1 MFFFKSKKKVV
12 RTELGEERRNHE
24 KTKKDRE
31 ELRSKNA
38 VLVANMDKELRYI
51 KEILEKIENV
61 KETESAYNKSMPHDN
76 LKAREG
82 EF

>member
-1 MFFFKSKKKVV
+1 M

-24 KTKKDRE
+24 KTKKAWE

-38 VLVANMDKELRYI
+38 VLVSISDKELRYI
-51 KEILEKIENV
+51 KETLEKISEKM
-61 KETESAYNKSMPHDN
+61 KETASAYNKNMPHDN

>member
-1 MFFFKSKKKVV
+1 M
-12 RTELGEERRNHE
+12 RRELKEERRNHE
-24 KTKKDRE
+24 KTKKDKE

-38 VLVANMDKELRYI
+38 VLDANTDKELRYI
-51 KEILEKIENV
+51 KEILEKIENM
-61 KETESAYNKSMPHDN
+61 KETASAYNKSMPHGN